1 MGGEP
6 REEIRLSNSPLDDIL
21 ASRSHIRVLRVLAL
35 LGNDINLTGR
45 DIARRAG
52 ISRTRAQAV
61 LVELVASSVVARYP
75 GATWAIYEIN
85 VDHPMAEGI
94 PSLFKAER
102 QLTSA

>member
-6 REEIRLSNSPLDDIL
+6 REEIRLSNRPLDEIL
-21 ASRSHIRVLRVLAL
+21 ASRSHVRVLRVLGL

-52 ISRTRAQAV
+52 ISRTRTQDM
-61 LVELVASSVVARYP
+61 LDELVAIAVVAKYP

-85 VDHPMAEGI
+85 DDHPMAEAI
-94 PSLFKAER
+94 RSLFQAER